1 MTKKPTYEEL
11 EKRVTILEQ
20 SELEYKQAVEALRK
34 NEIQNQLLADN
45 VSDMIWTMDM
55 EQRLTYF
62 SPSIYRFR
70 GYTPEEALQIPIE
83 NSLTP
88 ESYEKAVSVM
98 TEEFAAEGK
107 PGVAPDRSR
116 TLELEHIRKDGNT
129 IWGEVTTSFIRN
141 EEGLPSGIIGI
152 TRDITERKQIE
163 TKLHKEINF
172 SQTLIH
178 ASPAFYV
185 AINSE
190 GKTIMVNETM
200 LHSLGYKQEE
210 VVGKN
215 YMTTFIPKKY
225 RKELSGIFNKL
236 VKVNIP
242 TLNEN
247 YILTKDGKKLLVE
260 WHGRPVFNEKNEFDY
275 FLGVGIDITK
285 RKHAEEA
292 LRESEKKYRLIFNNA
307 PMGILHFNENGII
320 ASCNDKFVE
329 IIGSSREKLIGL
341 NMLNH
346 PDDHVVSSVKQS
358 LGGKPA
364 YYEGDY
370 HSVTAKKVTQTRM
383 LFEPIVS
390 QDKSVSG
397 GVGIIENITER
408 KQAEEALRESKERY
422 RQLFNIAP
430 AGIYEINFRTGKIV
444 SVNDA
449 VCDYTGY
456 TKDELLSMNAIDLLT
471 EKSKKT
477 FLNRMDKILNGE
489 NTNSYVEHE
498 ITKKDGNVFW
508 ASINNR
514 YLYDGE
520 NIIGTTVVAQDITQ
534 QKKIEAQLRQAQKME
549 SIGTL
554 AGGIA
559 HDFNNLL
566 YMITGNAE
574 LALDDI
580 PEWHPVHDNLKEIK
594 TAGMR
599 AAGIVKQLLSFSRKI
614 DQELK
619 PIGAITII
627 KDALKFLRSMIP
639 STIQINTHLPD
650 TDISILADP
659 VQINQVLM
667 NTCTN
672 ASQAMEETGGILE
685 VNVEITSLTQDAAN
699 HYPDF
704 SAGEYVKIAVTDNG
718 PGIDS
723 KIIDRIFDPYFTTK
737 EVGKGSGMGL
747 AIVIGIIKNHG
758 GAITVDS
765 QPGKGATFTMLFPVV
780 KKKPEIKT
788 ATTEE
793 LLLGNGTILFV
804 DDDEAIVNMTGQM
817 LERLG
822 YTVETKTNPSAALE
836 LFQSK
841 PDAFDLVI
849 TDMTM
854 PHMTGARLSEK
865 LKNIRSDIP
874 VIICTGHS
882 PLIDEE
888 KAKKMGIAA
897 YVMKPIVIRD
907 IARTIR
913 QVLGN

>member
-1 MTKKPTYEEL
+1 
-11 EKRVTILEQ
+11 
-20 SELEYKQAVEALRK
+20 
-34 NEIQNQLLADN
+34 
-45 VSDMIWTMDM
+45 
-55 EQRLTYF
+55 
-62 SPSIYRFR
+62 
-70 GYTPEEALQIPIE
+70 
-83 NSLTP
+83 
-88 ESYEKAVSVM
+88 
-98 TEEFAAEGK
+98 
-107 PGVAPDRSR
+107 
-116 TLELEHIRKDGNT
+116 
-129 IWGEVTTSFIRN
+129 
-141 EEGLPSGIIGI
+141 
-152 TRDITERKQIE
+152 
-163 TKLHKEINF
+163 
-172 SQTLIH
+172 
-178 ASPAFYV
+178 
-185 AINSE
+185 
-190 GKTIMVNETM
+190 
-200 LHSLGYKQEE
+200 
-210 VVGKN
+210 
-215 YMTTFIPKKY
+215 
-225 RKELSGIFNKL
+225 
-236 VKVNIP
+236 
-242 TLNEN
+242 
-247 YILTKDGKKLLVE
+247 
-260 WHGRPVFNEKNEFDY
+260 
-275 FLGVGIDITK
+275 
-285 RKHAEEA
+285 
-292 LRESEKKYRLIFNNA
+292 
-307 PMGILHFNENGII
+307 
-320 ASCNDKFVE
+320 
-329 IIGSSREKLIGL
+329 
-341 NMLNH
+341 
-346 PDDHVVSSVKQS
+346 
-358 LGGKPA
+358 
-364 YYEGDY
+364 
-370 HSVTAKKVTQTRM
+370 
-383 LFEPIVS
+383 
-390 QDKSVSG
+390 
-397 GVGIIENITER
+397 
-408 KQAEEALRESKERY
+408 
-422 RQLFNIAP
+422 
-430 AGIYEINFRTGKIV
+430 
-444 SVNDA
+444 
-449 VCDYTGY
+449 
-456 TKDELLSMNAIDLLT
+456 
-471 EKSKKT
+471 
-477 FLNRMDKILNGE
+477 
-489 NTNSYVEHE
+489 
-498 ITKKDGNVFW
+498 
-508 ASINNR
+508 
-514 YLYDGE
+514 
-520 NIIGTTVVAQDITQ
+520 
-534 QKKIEAQLRQAQKME
+534 
-549 SIGTL
+549 
-554 AGGIA
+554 
-559 HDFNNLL
+559 
-566 YMITGNAE
+566 
-574 LALDDI
+574 
-580 PEWHPVHDNLKEIK
+580 
-594 TAGMR
+594 
-599 AAGIVKQLLSFSRKI
+599 
-614 DQELK
+614 
-619 PIGAITII
+619 
-627 KDALKFLRSMIP
+627 MIP